1 MLKII
6 CQKDGFG
13 VEYAILKKGGKAM
26 KKILIALIALTFV
39 TSLCLAAPE
48 SQAKKSTEELK
59 TFVGKVASLEYADP
73 TKGLDA
79 NNMKVVGPDGNPISF
94 SVSAGVTVLDAA
106 TRVITLNQLKIGD
119 SVKIEKVNKGGKE
132 EVKSIQ
138 KTK

>member
-1 MLKII
+1 
-6 CQKDGFG
+6 
-13 VEYAILKKGGKAM
+13 M
-26 KKILIALIALTFV
+26 KKILIVLIALTFV
-39 TSLCLAAPE
+39 TSLVFAQQAA
-48 SQAKKSTEELK
+48 KSTKELK

-79 NNMKVVGPDGNPISF
+79 NNMKVVGPDGNPVSF
-94 SVSAGVTVLDAA
+94 TVSAGVTVLDAA

-138 KTK
+138 QTQ